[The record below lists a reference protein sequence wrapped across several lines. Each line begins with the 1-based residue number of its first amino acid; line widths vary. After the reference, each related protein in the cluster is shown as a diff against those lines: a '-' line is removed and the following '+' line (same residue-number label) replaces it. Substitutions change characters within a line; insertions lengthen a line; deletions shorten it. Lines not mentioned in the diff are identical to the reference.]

1 MKLINMMQKGNRS
14 SISSTFS
21 AGFLPTA
28 ALLLIGSLAL
38 SASAQAKD
46 MLTATPVTYMLATE
60 LTKGTDLETAYL
72 PPKRYGM
79 QRLPN
84 WFASKGADLTVKAAK
99 EAKVAITLGAV
110 WPQDPLYVHARS
122 GNIEIVE
129 IDASQAISPRAQGV
143 AALRLADGTLSPFI
157 WLNPS
162 NLTRMAAIVSQD
174 LQRVWPQ
181 HAATIAA
188 NQQKLM
194 IDVRSLINRQQA
206 ALFEAEVDS
215 VVLLSAEL
223 EDFASGNQLFVVGR
237 YTKPDMDWTAE
248 EKQAF
253 VETLQS
259 DDSIWLLTA
268 KKLTKQQLAL
278 LPNPER
284 VLTIDSIDRWGRAGI
299 QSKSPLARWNIAL

>member
-1 MKLINMMQKGNRS
+1 MQRSNRS
-14 SISSTFS
+14 RTPS
-21 AGFLPTA
+21 AAIVTI
-28 ALLLIGSLAL
+28 LLLGAAFQSVT
-38 SASAQAKD
+38 AQAKD

-60 LTKGTDLETAYL
+60 LTKGTGLETTYL

-99 EAKVAITLGAV
+99 KAKVAITLGAV

-206 ALFEAEVDS
+206 ALFDAEVDS
-215 VVLLSAEL
+215 VMLLSSEL

-237 YTKPDMDWTAE
+237 YTKPEMDWTAE
-248 EKQAF
+248 EKQTF

-259 DDSIWLLTA
+259 DDSIWLLTT

-284 VLTIDSIDRWGRAGI
+284 VLTIDSIDRWGRTGI
-299 QSKSPLARWNIAL
+299 QGKSPLARWNIAL